1 MSIRKSRE
9 DVLRW
14 FLIGLIAVILL
25 MRLVP
30 VAFRFLLSTLLVLGI
45 AGFVGWVIWYFAVK
59 RRQDK
64 RYAASTEGQ
73 IEQRI
78 AFCKA
83 EITKQ
88 ETDIEII
95 EENIDDLEAQL
106 NGGSEIAPQNRADS
120 EALIRAFRSQLE
132 LRSSKI
138 TFYEA
143 VMHKLEILLHNQR
156 LASDLEVKKKKL
168 EQLREN
174 NFEELAKLESLR
186 SDVEMETLYLDT
198 IDQLSRRIQ
207 DTNTVDDAEIL
218 QKELEKMTKELEY

>member
-9 DVLRW
+9 DIFRWVLISVIV
-14 FLIGLIAVILL
+14 LILL
-25 MRLVP
+25 VRVAP
-30 VAFRFLLSTLLVLGI
+30 VFRFLVGILLILAVVGLL
-45 AGFVGWVIWYFAVK
+45 AGTIWYFAVK
-59 RRQDK
+59 RRRDK

-78 AFCKA
+78 GFCKG

-88 ETDIEII
+88 EADIRDIQED
-95 EENIDDLEAQL
+95 IDDLKERL
-106 NGGSEIAPQNRADS
+106 KGGNEIAPQNRKES
-120 EALIRAFRSQLE
+120 ESLIQAFRSQLR
-132 LRSSKI
+132 LRRSKI

-143 VMHKLEILLHNQR
+143 VVYKLEILLHNQR
-156 LASDLEVKKKKL
+156 LASDLEIKKKKL

-186 SDVEMETLYLDT
+186 SDVELETLYLDT

-207 DTNTVDDAEIL
+207 YTSTVDDAEIL

>member
-1 MSIRKSRE
+1 MSIRQSRE
-9 DVLRW
+9 DLIRW
-14 FLIGLIAVILL
+14 ILIGVIVLILL
-25 MRLVP
+25 MRVAP
-30 VAFRFLLSTLLVLGI
+30 VFRFFLGTFLI
-45 AGFVGWVIWYFAVK
+45 LAAVGLIGAAIWYFAVK
-59 RRQDK
+59 RRRDK
-64 RYAASTEGQ
+64 RYAQSTEGQ

-78 AFCKA
+78 AFCKG

-88 ETDIEII
+88 EADIDLI
-95 EENIDDLEAQL
+95 EENISDLESQL
-106 NGGSEIAPQNRADS
+106 NGGNEIAPQNQKES
-120 EALIRAFRSQLE
+120 ESLIRAFRAQLE
-132 LRSSKI
+132 LRRSKI

-143 VMHKLEILLHNQR
+143 VMRKLEILLHNQR
-156 LASDLEVKKKKL
+156 LASDLEIKKKKL

-186 SDVEMETLYLDT
+186 SDVELETLYLDT

>member
-1 MSIRKSRE
+1 
-9 DVLRW
+9 
-14 FLIGLIAVILL
+14 LIGIIVLALL
-25 MRLVP
+25 MRFAP
-30 VAFRFLLSTLLVLGI
+30 VFRFLLGTLLILAV
-45 AGFVGWVIWYFAVK
+45 AGLAGWAVWYFVIKK
-59 RRQDK
+59 RRDK
-64 RYAASTEGQ
+64 RYAESTEGQ

-78 AFCKA
+78 AFCKG

-88 ETDIEII
+88 EADIEVI
-95 EENIDDLEAQL
+95 EENITDLEDQL
-106 NGGSEIAPQNRADS
+106 NGGSEIAPQNRKESDS
-120 EALIRAFRSQLE
+120 LIRAFRSQLE
-132 LRSSKI
+132 LRRSKI

-143 VMHKLEILLHNQR
+143 VMRKLEILLHNQR

-198 IDQLSRRIQ
+198 IDQLSQRIQ